1 MGERKPGGVG
11 TTPRPDVALDIEAEL
26 FTQKEV
32 FGGDGDGR
40 AKQKMHE
47 LQYVGRQGKGG
58 TNDWEKRCEPEH
70 DCRHALILSKPM
82 TKSTSRRR

>member
-1 MGERKPGGVG
+1 MPTSQRIGLDDRECVTPVEESGEMGERKPGGVG

-58 TNDWEKRCEPEH
+58 TNDWEKR
-70 DCRHALILSKPM
+70 
-82 TKSTSRRR
+82 